1 MLWVLQY
8 MKTIFILRT
17 GQRVAV
23 DRFMAGPA
31 LTRGYWWWRTGHRT
45 WSEVPA

>member
-1 MLWVLQY
+1 VLQH

-23 DRFMAGPA
+23 DRFMAGPK
-31 LTRGYWWWRTGHRT
+31 LTRGYWWWRTGHQT
-45 WSEVPA
+45 WSEVPL